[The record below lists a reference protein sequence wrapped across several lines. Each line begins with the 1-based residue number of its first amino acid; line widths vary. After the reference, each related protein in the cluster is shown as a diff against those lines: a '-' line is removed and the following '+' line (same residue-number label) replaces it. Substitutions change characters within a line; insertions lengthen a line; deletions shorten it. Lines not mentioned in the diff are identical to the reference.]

1 MAELIRLESLL
12 PDYYDDVLDMHEL
25 MRAEQPQ
32 LDELY
37 ATVIRTGRNQSI
49 MLADVDGISV
59 YEDMLG
65 ITPLT
70 GADLE
75 TRRYDVL
82 LHLLPPRPITIK
94 YLRELLKLMGFS
106 EATVQVDGPTFR
118 IFVLT
123 DSLSKSLTQRL
134 FGMLNQYV
142 PVNLTL
148 SHMIK
153 TDPMSVYIGQ
163 SASGRATTVIPWNH
177 RFEHSITDRI
187 LTAQVTTRHSMYFIG
202 AARHA
207 GNEWKEAE

>member
-123 DSLSKSLTQRL
+123 DSLSKALTQRL

-148 SHMIK
+148 SHMVQ
-153 TDPMSVYIGQ
+153 TDPMGVYIGQ
-163 SASGRATTVIPWNH
+163 STRTLSSVVVPWDKQFKHWASCG
-177 RFEHSITDRI
+177 
-187 LTAQVTTRHSMYFIG
+187 LYTAQVATKRGVRYIG
-202 AARHA
+202 PAAF
-207 GNEWKEAE
+207 KQ